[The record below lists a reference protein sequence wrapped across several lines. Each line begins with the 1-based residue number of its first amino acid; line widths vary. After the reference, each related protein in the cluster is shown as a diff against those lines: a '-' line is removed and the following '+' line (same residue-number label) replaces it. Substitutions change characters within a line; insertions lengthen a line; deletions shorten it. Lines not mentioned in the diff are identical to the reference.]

1 MKKEY
6 QSPVMEVTE
15 LETKEMVL
23 QASDGCPGVS
33 ILLPTREW
41 AQRLTRTFGT
51 AFGDGYQHKS
61 FHIMLVRFRM
71 RSALG
76 SDSRRT
82 FFPFMG

>member
-33 ILLPTREW
+33 ASPADT
-41 AQRLTRTFGT
+41 G
-51 AFGDGYQHKS
+51 
-61 FHIMLVRFRM
+61 
-71 RSALG
+71 LG
-76 SDSRRT
+76 SEAHKHMWASLW
-82 FFPFMG
+82 

>member
-33 ILLPTREW
+33 DSPSDTGMGSEANKNIWDRIS
-41 AQRLTRTFGT
+41 AQVFS
-51 AFGDGYQHKS
+51 YNVS
-61 FHIMLVRFRM
+61 
-71 RSALG
+71 
-76 SDSRRT
+76 
-82 FFPFMG
+82 